1 MKSRLLII
9 IGIIVVIAV
18 SLSYYAIYESSTTIF
33 ISCDPRYEQIDDK
46 CVLLKPEQ
54 YCTDWCD
61 LQELSNLGCN
71 QLVHDYIFRSSNLLD
86 EDFDGGYI
94 QNFIGL
100 PEGVSKEKF
109 EECVDFIYEERSSFI
124 ISRLHTLNSTERE
137 DFITKYTHIL
147 LNGEFHDNVYITD
160 LQNEYAVGEPI
171 TFTVATWGYGH
182 PCQSPSFVYYYETKD
197 PVNIVFEDKF
207 IRWCQA
213 LKESD
218 YMYYY
223 QELDSNRT
231 TKALNDDIFPVFDKP
246 GSYIVSV
253 DDRLQYTFS
262 VIGTTNAQPVESDRI
277 TFQDK
282 SLDYWKSLNENQLRE
297 YNSKSD
303 RDEFYYALG
312 ELLAKEYFLEKLV
325 ELNIINVNDDIIVH
339 TGGALLPDPP
349 MIGFNTVVNATDGFS
364 YVMHTSVQGN
374 RLGEYFNMAQLVFEP
389 HILSAIAENKPAPFT
404 NKFGESPTIYIVT
417 EDGDDKLSSNA
428 VIIDFDQT
436 NTITFVNNSLNPVRI
451 QEVGEN
457 KIDEIPKNSW
467 RTKAI
472 VPGESLTMQFN
483 STGFYEFNVKKIT
496 DYFPDYLEHHTEG
509 EIVVFT
515 ENMTDY
521 TFAEGLL
528 MDSTFIQDAPRPEI
542 PWQSIG
548 AGNSRGLEIGIVDS
562 VIEAFP
568 NAYEYYLAKAKSL
581 IPFDVPIIIEFSGPI
596 RLD

>member
-1 MKSRLLII
+1 MPNSSVDKII
-9 IGIIVVIAV
+9 FHDVEF
-18 SLSYYAIYESSTTIF
+18 SPPYRHNY
-33 ISCDPRYEQIDDK
+33 PRYVYSNVTFSDGTEETLRVLFDYPTFTEHVKPQAGFTETFDGIRFLVSID
-46 CVLLKPEQ
+46 LK
-54 YCTDWCD
+54 
-61 LQELSNLGCN
+61 ELSPLKQIKSGIPID
-71 QLVHDYIFRSSNLLD
+71 Q
-86 EDFDGGYI
+86 I
-94 QNFIGL
+94 QCKKGFVEVIKNSDNSPACVTL
-100 PEGVSKEKF
+100 QTKEKLM
-109 EECVDFIYEERSSFI
+109 ERGWAEPLGNVVFGRAVI
-124 ISRLHTLNSTERE
+124 TEPKTHTVL
-137 DFITKYTHIL
+137 
-147 LNGEFHDNVYITD
+147 
-160 LQNEYAVGEPI
+160 
-171 TFTVATWGYGH
+171 
-182 PCQSPSFVYYYETKD
+182 
-197 PVNIVFEDKF
+197 
-207 IRWCQA
+207 
-213 LKESD
+213 
-218 YMYYY
+218 
-223 QELDSNRT
+223 
-231 TKALNDDIFPVFDKP
+231 
-246 GSYIVSV
+246 
-253 DDRLQYTFS
+253 
-262 VIGTTNAQPVESDRI
+262 PVESDRI

-282 SLDYWKSLNENQLRE
+282 SLDYWKGLDFDQLRE

-325 ELNIINVNDDIIVH
+325 ELNLVNVNDDLTIH
-339 TGGALLPDPP
+339 TGNALQPDPP
-349 MIGFNTVVNATDGFS
+349 IIGFNTVVNATDGFS

-374 RLGEYFNMAQLVFEP
+374 RLGEYFNIAQLVFEP
-389 HILSAIAENKPAPFT
+389 HILSTIAENKPAPFT

-436 NTITFVNNSLNPVRI
+436 NTITFVNNSPNSVRI

-496 DYFPDYLEHHTEG
+496 DYFPDYLEHHATG

-528 MDSTFIQDAPRPEI
+528 MGSTFIQDAPRPEI

-548 AGNSRGLEIGIVDS
+548 AGNNRGLEIGIVDS

-568 NAYEYYLAKAKSL
+568 NAYEYYLTKAKSL
-581 IPFDVPIIIEFSGPI
+581 IPFDVPITIEFSGTI
-596 RLD
+596 SLD